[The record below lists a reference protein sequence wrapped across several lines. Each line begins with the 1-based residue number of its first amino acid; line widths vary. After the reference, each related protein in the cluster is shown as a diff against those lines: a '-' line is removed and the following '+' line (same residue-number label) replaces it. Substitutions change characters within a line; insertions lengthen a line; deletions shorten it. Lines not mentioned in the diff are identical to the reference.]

1 MNEKAI
7 PALRAIFGERL
18 KTSLEDRICYSF
30 DATGKEYLPDTVVFP
45 LSAEEIRR
53 TVLLANEHRFP
64 VVPRGA
70 GSGRVR
76 PVPRADGPDSLDRHG
91 EPRRRRRAGRGDR
104 DVEGGSEEKGPL
116 LPSRPRVAEVLHDR
130 REPRRVRL
138 RGGDHRP
145 AGPRRGR
152 VGPPDRGRRAGG
164 FCGQGSG

>member
-30 DATGKEYLPDTVVFP
+30 DATGKEYLPDAVVFP

-70 GSGRVR
+70 GSGF
-76 PVPRADGPDSLDRHG
+76 S
-91 EPRRRRRAGRGDR
+91 
-104 DVEGGSEEKGPL
+104 GGS
-116 LPSRPRVAEVLHDR
+116 LPV
-130 REPRRVRL
+130 
-138 RGGDHRP
+138 RGGVVLSTERM
-145 AGPRRGR
+145 
-152 VGPPDRGRRAGG
+152 DRIVAIDGG
-164 FCGQGSG
+164 NPYAVAAPGGWTAR